1 MYSRPWGNT
10 AYGRGYNMCKGPEV
24 GWSLL
29 GWRNQE
35 EPEGAGTEWTK
46 GKGEGFGVVSRGMT
60 MMTMRSGLVF
70 RVPSGG
76 WEGNRLWEAPTRE
89 PGTGRS
95 RGSWGKN
102 TSLSQYISDTITFT
116 LFLIRKTYLN
126 CAIYQYLQSSFINIL
141 AFKLLFIFGMTCRIY
156 IKMLGR
162 GKF

>member
-1 MYSRPWGNT
+1 
-10 AYGRGYNMCKGPEV
+10 MCKGPEV

-35 EPEGAGTEWTK
+35 EPEGASTEWTK
-46 GKGEGFGVVSRGMT
+46 GKGEGLGVVSRG
-60 MMTMRSGLVF
+60 MTMRSGLVF

-89 PGTGRS
+89 PGTRRS

-116 LFLIRKTYLN
+116 LFNKENLL
-126 CAIYQYLQSSFINIL
+126 
-141 AFKLLFIFGMTCRIY
+141 KLCNLSVFTEQFH
-156 IKMLGR
+156 KHLGI
-162 GKF
+162 